1 MPTAHVAEYFD
12 GERSVDANKKKTV
25 KGSLDRPAL
34 HDKLRRNHYACKSLE
49 EFISRIDIGR
59 ASSPG
64 KLNADDF
71 ADRDHNEVKNDPIMD
86 KYIQKIKEN
95 ITIFLYSGKIEG

>member
-1 MPTAHVAEYFD
+1 MSTAHVAEYFD
-12 GERSVDANKKKTV
+12 GERSVDTNKKENI

-49 EFISRIDIGR
+49 EFLSRIDLGR

-64 KLNADDF
+64 KLFVNDF
-71 ADRDHNEVKNDPIMD
+71 YDRDHNEIKNDPIMD
-86 KYIQKIKEN
+86 KYISIIKN
-95 ITIFLYSGKIEG
+95 RLYPKNNV